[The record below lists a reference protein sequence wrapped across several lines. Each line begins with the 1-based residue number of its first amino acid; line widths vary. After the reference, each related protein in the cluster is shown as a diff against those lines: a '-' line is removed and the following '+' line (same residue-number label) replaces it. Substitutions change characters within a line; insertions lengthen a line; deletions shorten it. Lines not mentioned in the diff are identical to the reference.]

1 MVKQEYNNGMNGI
14 EKLIRLL
21 GGIDAERISLTEA
34 YCLEMD
40 KSEGMAVVEDF
51 AKMYKARGKI
61 SHHFDELEE
70 VRAILKRNGNKS
82 AEADVVVS
90 DDLRF
95 MRLYRND
102 YPKYTSVIKEMHA
115 EAKTSIKKLEEY
127 KLKYRGA
134 KKVVDEEVGEE
145 SLAYIYRLAREGEG
159 KAQYAVAQ
167 VAMKKNKGDGDI
179 DEVLGH
185 LSGGSVISEY
195 NEAIKEDDI
204 EIEI

>member
-1 MVKQEYNNGMNGI
+1 MNGVQ
-14 EKLIRLL
+14 KLIRLL
-21 GGIDAERISLTEA
+21 GGIDAEKISVAEA
-34 YCLEMD
+34 YFLEMD
-40 KSEGMAVVEDF
+40 RGEGLAGVEEF
-51 AKMYKARGKI
+51 AKIYKGRGRI
-61 SHHFDELEE
+61 SHSAEELEE
-70 VRAILKRNGNKS
+70 VKAILKRNGNKS
-82 AEADVVVS
+82 SEADVIVS

-102 YPKYTSVIKEMHA
+102 YPKYTGVIKEMHA
-115 EAKTSIKKLEEY
+115 EAKTNIKKLEEY

-134 KKVVDEEVGEE
+134 KKVVDEEVNEE

-167 VAMKKNKGDGDI
+167 VAMKKGKDTGEI

-185 LSGGSVISEY
+185 LNSESIISEY
-195 NEAIKEDDI
+195 NEALNEDDI